1 MSAAAK
7 PTDLLPIKQT
17 FAPADQA
24 AVADAIRAAYESDT
38 AIYPIGGG
46 TSLGFGLPAKKPG
59 HALSLAGLKKV
70 VDYPARDM
78 TVTVEAGLTMGELN
92 KLLATER
99 QMLPLDV
106 PQADRATIGGVIA
119 TNYSGPRRYGLGT
132 VRDYCLGIH
141 AIDGRGMPFKG
152 GGRVVKNV
160 AGYDFC
166 KLLTGSL
173 GTLGVI
179 TQVTLKLKPLPEQSA
194 LMACVVGDLDHAE
207 RILAAFVG
215 SQTTPVAVEL
225 LCGPAWDQ
233 EPTLQTLAAE
243 PLPQRYYILAGLEGT
258 APEVAWMTSQLHR
271 EWRDLG
277 IQAPTTIGN
286 ALDMHTKLIEFSAA
300 GDWPLV
306 LKASVTARGVTAM
319 IDALQKVEP
328 SCSIQSHAGNGI
340 IISRFSQL
348 PEGGLSRALVGN
360 LQNVAAA
367 HHGHIVIYSNPSG
380 AEMTHQSVWGATE
393 APVALMAEVKR
404 QFDPKNILNPGRFVY
419 A

>member
-1 MSAAAK
+1 MTAVANQ
-7 PTDLLPIKQT
+7 TDQLPIKQT
-17 FAPADQA
+17 LAPADQA

-59 HALSLAGLKKV
+59 QGLSLAGLKKV

-78 TVTVEAGLTMGELN
+78 TVTVEAGITMGELN

-106 PQADRATIGGVIA
+106 PQTESATIGGVIA
-119 TNYSGPRRYGLGT
+119 TNYSGPRRFGLGT
-132 VRDYCLGIH
+132 VRDYVIGIH
-141 AIDGRGMPFKG
+141 AIDGRGLPFKG

-194 LMACVVGDLDHAE
+194 FMACVAADLDQAE
-207 RILAAFVG
+207 RVLAAFVS

-225 LCGPAWDQ
+225 LCGPAWNS
-233 EPTLQTLAAE
+233 EPTLQALSAE
-243 PLPQRYYILAGLEGT
+243 PLPQRYYLVAGLEGT
-258 APEVAWMTSQLHR
+258 AAEVAWMTSQLHR
-271 EWRDLG
+271 EWRELG
-277 IQAPTTIGN
+277 IAAPITIGN
-286 ALDMHTKLIEFSAA
+286 AADLWSKLVEFPATGQS
-300 GDWPLV
+300 PLV
-306 LKASVTARGVTAM
+306 LKASVAPSGVTAVVAA
-319 IDALQKVEP
+319 IQRVDPA
-328 SCSIQSHAGNGI
+328 CSIQSHAGNGI
-340 IISRFSQL
+340 VIARFSKF
-348 PEGGLSRALVGN
+348 PDGGLSRALVGN

-367 HHGHIVIYSNPSG
+367 HHGHIVIYSNPSS
-380 AEMTHQSVWGATE
+380 AEMTHQSVWGATD
-393 APVALMAEVKR
+393 APVSLMAAVKQ
-404 QFDPKNILNPGRFVY
+404 QFDPRNILNPGRFVY
-419 A
+419 S